1 MDRIF
6 KEENAKGKES
16 RILEEFFET
25 REKSALEEKLREDS
39 RYQKKRNKI
48 SKCLEEL
55 ENVEFTRRQWD
66 VIDSALSSCNER
78 DSEYARVAYCL
89 GFQDGMKLLME
100 VFVKNKKY

>member
-66 VIDSALSSCNER
+66 VIDTALCSCNER

-89 GFQDGMKLLME
+89 GVQDGVKLMFE
-100 VFVKNKKY
+100 IFK

>member
-1 MDRIF
+1 MDCIF
-6 KEENAKGKES
+6 REENDKRKEPC
-16 RILEEFFET
+16 ILEEFFET
-25 REKSALEEKLREDS
+25 REKTALEEKLRADS

-66 VIDSALSSCNER
+66 AIDAALSSCNER
-78 DSEYARVAYCL
+78 DSEYARAAYCL

-100 VFVKNKKY
+100 VLELDI